1 MFNVLKQEFEELHG
15 ADSAST
21 LPNAGVDADEPSNDL
36 ERLYRSIHVLAVPR
50 AALCLSGGGIRSA
63 SFALGVLQV
72 LARHGLLEQFHYLST
87 VSGGGYIGSWLSAWR
102 HHECDD
108 KAVVAKLTNRGGYS
122 VARNDRFAEP
132 VELRE
137 LRANSNFLTPRL
149 GFLAADAWTGIALY
163 LRNLLLNWFIFGPAF
178 LSLLLIPHLSF
189 SVLIWL
195 NNEFGTVNWTVLII
209 ATLLLLIGL
218 AVSVAGR
225 PARNRPTRHALPE
238 RPVAPDRQR
247 FIYFILLPIYL
258 GAGVLATFTAWLPT
272 APDAMRWG
280 ILVANDHD
288 KEVFYSISFAIGFG
302 ATLYAAAWLIGFFAG
317 GGHLP
322 ELRRIIGRRRDPV
335 SPLAEMICYALSGA
349 AAGAVIALG
358 IAVYQ
363 HLSGLAENPQASRFV
378 AFLFHGYSR
387 IYMVVAAGVAWTMTA
402 ILTADLFFT
411 GLTSYHRYG
420 DADREWSARAA
431 AYLAAA
437 AIGWLVFA
445 AVVLYGPPAAGIIL
459 AMTGGLAGLATLV
472 LGSSAKTAATAA
484 RKAAERL
491 STTTILSIATI
502 VFIGARDPAVQSQ
515 PSRARLC
522 CSSSER
528 PGKHR
533 CESRDRHWLFRD
545 PGQRSGARLLLD
557 QHQPVLAAC
566 SLSQQAGPSVFGRGA
581 GRPSRPKQDAQQ
593 PGPVYWFRR
602 CRQIYR
608 WPRFGCPGGNEGRR
622 RLFPVVNMAL
632 NVVASTNLA
641 WQERKA
647 EPFVMTPLACGNP
660 FVNFVPTRF
669 YGGPRDGVTLG
680 TAMAI
685 SGAAVS
691 PNQGY
696 HSSPIIGLLLS
707 LFNVRLGWW
716 LGNPRMGPKIYRREG
731 PLLSIRPALDELA
744 GQTTDTGRY
753 IYLSDGGH
761 FENLGLYEM
770 VRRRCHFIL
779 VSDAGS
785 DPAGTLEDLGNAV
798 RKIWIDLGIRI
809 GFDRIDVIPRQ
820 KPAVDGTYRALGR
833 IHYPEQ
839 GAKEGTLVYVKP
851 GFHGSEPPDIRSYA
865 ALHKDFPHESTAD
878 QWFSESQ
885 MESYR
890 SLGSHIVGTMCRGP
904 GTPDQGGQDVQQL
917 KIDEFICL
925 VREHLGSTRSAPSVA
940 EPQAGVRIPARPG
953 PDNL

>member
-1 MFNVLKQEFEELHG
+1 
-15 ADSAST
+15 
-21 LPNAGVDADEPSNDL
+21 
-36 ERLYRSIHVLAVPR
+36 
-50 AALCLSGGGIRSA
+50 
-63 SFALGVLQV
+63 
-72 LARHGLLEQFHYLST
+72 
-87 VSGGGYIGSWLSAWR
+87 
-102 HHECDD
+102 
-108 KAVVAKLTNRGGYS
+108 
-122 VARNDRFAEP
+122 
-132 VELRE
+132 
-137 LRANSNFLTPRL
+137 
-149 GFLAADAWTGIALY
+149 
-163 LRNLLLNWFIFGPAF
+163 
-178 LSLLLIPHLSF
+178 
-189 SVLIWL
+189 
-195 NNEFGTVNWTVLII
+195 
-209 ATLLLLIGL
+209 
-218 AVSVAGR
+218 
-225 PARNRPTRHALPE
+225 
-238 RPVAPDRQR
+238 VAPNRQR

-272 APDAMRWG
+272 TPDAMRWG
-280 ILVANDHD
+280 ILVASDHD

-302 ATLYAAAWLIGFFAG
+302 ATLYAAAWLIGFFTG

-322 ELRRIIGRRRDPV
+322 ELQRITGRRRDPV

-349 AAGAVIALG
+349 AAGAVVALG
-358 IAVYQ
+358 IASYQ
-363 HLSGLAENPQASRFV
+363 HLSGLAENPQASRLV

-445 AVVLYGPPAAGIIL
+445 AVVLYGPPAAGIVL

-472 LGSSAKTAATAA
+472 LGSSAKTAATVA

-502 VFIGARDPAVQSQ
+502 VFILVLAILLSKLGRLGLDYAAAALSAQENTAVRAGIAIGSSVILSSIAVLASYWININRFSLHAVYRNRLVRAFLGAA
-515 PSRARLC
+515 RA
-522 CSSSER
+522 
-528 PGKHR
+528 GH
-533 CESRDRHWLFRD
+533 RDRSRTRSNPD
-545 PGQRSGARLLLD
+545 PFTGFDDADNL
-557 QHQPVLAAC
+557 PLAA
-566 SLSQQAGPSVFGRGA
+566 L
-581 GRPSRPKQDAQQ
+581 
-593 PGPVYWFRR
+593 WL
-602 CRQIYR
+602 
-608 WPRFGCPGGNEGRR
+608 PGGNEGRR

-744 GQTTDTGRY
+744 GRTTDTGRY

-809 GFDRIDVIPRQ
+809 EFERIDVIPRQ
-820 KPAVDGTYRALGR
+820 KPAVDGTYCALGR

-904 GTPDQGGQDVQQL
+904 GTPNQGGQDFQQL
-917 KIDEFICL
+917 KIDELICL

-940 EPQAGVRIPARPG
+940 EPQAGVRVPARPG